1 MKGPKETKP
10 RTNYLTSI
18 STSPPNFVCFLSF
31 VVPVRLL
38 NNETLN
44 TLNTLESVSKSVGN
58 CSDFHLR
65 LFRVRLATK
74 SDSSPPWKKIMP

>member
-18 STSPPNFVCFLSF
+18 STSPPNFVCFVSF

-38 NNETLN
+38 NHG